1 MSIMYPYTVKNI
13 IVLFQ
18 DEKPTLERPAIE
30 DQVGSLKPGL
40 SADLIAVVA
49 DPLADINELKKV
61 VFVMREGVVY
71 KNSL

>member
-1 MSIMYPYTVKNI
+1 MYPYTVKNI